1 MFQTKVSNVQKS
13 NGLKW
18 HCLQQTSPKYTS
30 LDKVEQTFNSIQ
42 GTYRKTVDR
51 PNIYYSFQWE
61 NLQNDE
67 VTPVKNHPLRAY
79 SIYNCVFMHRS
90 QKTGC
95 QQ

>member
-1 MFQTKVSNVQKS
+1 MTQFAANVPQV
-13 NGLKW
+13 NITR
-18 HCLQQTSPKYTS
+18 Q
-30 LDKVEQTFNSIQ
+30 VEQTFISIQ
-42 GTYRKTVDR
+42 RTHRKTVDR

-61 NLQNDE
+61 NLQKDE

-79 SIYNCVFMHRS
+79 SIKNYVFMYRA